1 MSKPSLSYL
10 EEKLVS
16 GNEERVLLQD
26 PADAH
31 HRVRP
36 HDVHGH
42 ARTECRQIV
51 RAVESHSDRER
62 AKYEV
67 RGAHASRMREGIYH
81 TLSSLAP

>member
-16 GNEERVLLQD
+16 GNGERALLQD

-36 HDVHGH
+36 HDVHGQ

-51 RAVESHSDRER
+51 RAVQSHSDRER